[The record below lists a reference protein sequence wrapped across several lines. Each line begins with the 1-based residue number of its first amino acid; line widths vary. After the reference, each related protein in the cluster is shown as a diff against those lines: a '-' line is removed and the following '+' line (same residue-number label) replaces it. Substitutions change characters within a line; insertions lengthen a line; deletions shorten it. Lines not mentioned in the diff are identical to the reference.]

1 MYCPTEKKN
10 FGKIIF
16 LIKKF
21 KNDFWM
27 PTEVTYFITFYKY
40 KQLRWL
46 EVISVVSFWFYFPDS
61 PFCFQLCKTII
72 HVFLHESTD
81 SIIHDLHIFFSNQKF
96 GAHFGLNPKWIKYLI
111 NSNPL
116 NAWSYFLTG
125 VTYRCSY
132 RWLLTTWRI
141 HCTERKGKRSQGEWL
156 LIVFLL
162 WSSSVKCGS
171 YVSFKPT
178 FLW

>member
-1 MYCPTEKKN
+1 M
-10 FGKIIF
+10 IF
-16 LIKKF
+16 ECLQKLHILLLFTNINNWDDLKSSRLF
-21 KNDFWM
+21 
-27 PTEVTYFITFYKY
+27 
-40 KQLRWL
+40 L
-46 EVISVVSFWFYFPDS
+46 
-61 PFCFQLCKTII
+61 QLCKTII

-141 HCTERKGKRSQGEWL
+141 HCTERKGERSQGEWL